1 MKNIFY
7 SFFSRKSIDFEK
19 LAIMAKGKQPMK
31 DQKRI
36 TFDLPNGVAT
46 QLSKLA
52 KSEGRSIASQIRLFI
67 ADAVTRRNAA
77 QAEASK

>member
-1 MKNIFY
+1 
-7 SFFSRKSIDFEK
+7 
-19 LAIMAKGKQPMK
+19 MK

-36 TFDLPNGVAT
+36 TFDLPSGVAT

-52 KSEGRSIASQIRLFI
+52 KSEGRSVASQIRLFI

-77 QAEASK
+77 KAEAAK